1 MVKIIHYEVYAN
13 RGDGWKLVDQFSA
26 DQRQEAVNL
35 AKEIE
40 TEDQVAV
47 KIIREIFDVQDNTY
61 QESVEYIGGL
71 GRKKKAKSSKVSS
84 LFNNFNGEYN
94 VEYVKTENEKSPP
107 RNSMMMAI
115 GKLVS
120 IIILSLVFANLL
132 VSLIEPVVEVV
143 IPEDRRKSVMFV
155 AFFVIFLLIALPLIL
170 KKVPWSAFYAHN
182 ERKKVINERRF
193 FNKAEA
199 IIRRYNL
206 NDEYEEVIAPVYPEA
221 PLEHKRYIVEFLT
234 QILGNLE
241 TGTSLHD
248 SFTRLGI
255 KLIVYGGCLE
265 LSRYCGLIISE
276 ANSLLNESFK
286 ILDGDKAD
294 LSAFYEA
301 KRTYKDNKVAIFLT
315 GVGAYLM
322 AQVIKDVNMD
332 AYILKAT
339 LKKWTSLN
347 KQPEPLPEEIAV
359 NSQASQEN
367 DIMFKCIASLKTTV
381 NFYDDEHE
389 VSAED
394 ISVIRGQIR
403 NIIANLVSKLEG
415 ENVIEANEITS
426 VEFAK
431 LNNAARFVVDFLN
444 DIEAFKEQ
452 SGSEGL
458 LLDSKCCILEMPTED
473 EPNLSPYLADIF
485 EQTYNNEIIVNDTIK
500 DELTDSRYEFEYLGE
515 KKLSRSGQSAALYKL
530 VY

>member
-13 RGDGWKLVDQFSA
+13 RGDGWKLVDQFSS

-40 TEDQVAV
+40 TEDRVAV
-47 KIIREIFDVQDNTY
+47 KIIREIFDVQDNSY

-71 GRKKKAKSSKVSS
+71 GRKKKNKNSKSSSI
-84 LFNNFNGEYN
+84 FNNFNGEYN
-94 VEYVKTENEKSPP
+94 VEYEKNETEKAAP
-107 RNSMMMAI
+107 RNSMLLALA
-115 GKLVS
+115 KLTA
-120 IIILSLVFANLL
+120 IIILALVFANLI
-132 VSLIEPVVEVV
+132 VSLIEPVVEAV
-143 IPEDRRKSVMFV
+143 IPEDRRKNVMFV
-155 AFFVIFLLIALPLIL
+155 TFFVVFILIALPLIL

-206 NDEYEEVIAPVYPEA
+206 NDEYEEVIAPIYPEA
-221 PLEHKRYIVEFLT
+221 PLEHKKYIVEFLT

-241 TGTSLHD
+241 AGTSLHD
-248 SFTRLGI
+248 SFTRLGL

-276 ANSLLNESFK
+276 ANSLLYEAFK
-286 ILDGDKAD
+286 ILDGDETD

-301 KRTYKDNKVAIFLT
+301 KRTYRDNRVAVFLT

-322 AQVIKDVNMD
+322 AQVIKDENMD

-339 LKKWTSLN
+339 LKKWIGLN
-347 KQPEPLPEEIAV
+347 NQPEPLPEEKAPE
-359 NSQASQEN
+359 NRLSQEK
-367 DIMFKCIASLKTTV
+367 DIMFKCIAGIKTSV
-381 NFYDDEHE
+381 NFYDDEKE
-389 VSAED
+389 VSAEN
-394 ISVIRGQIR
+394 ISIIRGQVR

-415 ENVIEANEITS
+415 ENVIEAEEITS
-426 VEFAK
+426 VEFGK
-431 LNNAARFVVDFLN
+431 LNNAAKFVVDFLN
-444 DIEAFKEQ
+444 DVEAFKEQ
-452 SGSEGL
+452 SVGDGL
-458 LLDSKCCILEMPTED
+458 LLDNKCCILEMPTED

-485 EQTYNNEIIVNDTIK
+485 EQTYNNEIIVNDVIK
-500 DELTDSRYEFEYLGE
+500 DELTDSRYEFEFLGE

-530 VY
+530 KY

>member
-1 MVKIIHYEVYAN
+1 M
-13 RGDGWKLVDQFSA
+13 
-26 DQRQEAVNL
+26 
-35 AKEIE
+35 
-40 TEDQVAV
+40 
-47 KIIREIFDVQDNTY
+47 
-61 QESVEYIGGL
+61 
-71 GRKKKAKSSKVSS
+71 
-84 LFNNFNGEYN
+84 
-94 VEYVKTENEKSPP
+94 
-107 RNSMMMAI
+107 
-115 GKLVS
+115 
-120 IIILSLVFANLL
+120 
-132 VSLIEPVVEVV
+132 
-143 IPEDRRKSVMFV
+143 
-155 AFFVIFLLIALPLIL
+155 
-170 KKVPWSAFYAHN
+170 
-182 ERKKVINERRF
+182 
-193 FNKAEA
+193 
-199 IIRRYNL
+199 
-206 NDEYEEVIAPVYPEA
+206 
-221 PLEHKRYIVEFLT
+221 
-234 QILGNLE
+234 
-241 TGTSLHD
+241 HD

-500 DELTDSRYEFEYLGE
+500 DELTDSRYEFEFLGE
-515 KKLSRSGQSAALYKL
+515 KKLSRTGQSAALYKL
-530 VY
+530 LY

>member
-47 KIIREIFDVQDNTY
+47 IIREIFDVQDNTY

-182 ERKKVINERRF
+182 ERKKSSTSGVSLIKR
-193 FNKAEA
+193 KQLSAA
-199 IIRRYNL
+199 IISMTNMKKLSPRFIPKPRWSIK
-206 NDEYEEVIAPVYPEA
+206 DI
-221 PLEHKRYIVEFLT
+221 IVEFLT

-415 ENVIEANEITS
+415 GNVIEANEITS

-458 LLDSKCCILEMPTED
+458 LLDNKCCILEMPTED